1 MWTLAPS
8 VSFDAD
14 AVLIIIGSS
23 WLPTADAVRVGLLY
37 PGTRVQ
43 NCPEE
48 QKEESAHHANAKAAP
63 IRNEKGVK
71 IRGIYWYKVNNP
83 MGIKRLHL

>member
-48 QKEESAHHANAKAAP
+48 QKEES
-63 IRNEKGVK
+63 RLKGGPYHSFLSY
-71 IRGIYWYKVNNP
+71 ISWSFQ
-83 MGIKRLHL
+83 